1 MESDKTSRRKTER
14 ATVQLKVHLPN
25 GVGITRDVG
34 DSDMFVRAFGDYVVG
49 QKLEFA
55 VDLPLT
61 GSAGVQLQCAGEIIR
76 VEEGVGFAVRVDRS
90 NPKPM

>member
-1 MESDKTSRRKTER
+1 MRLNTASRRKIER
-14 ATVQLKVHLPN
+14 ATVQLKVHLPQ
-25 GVGITRDVG
+25 GIGITRDIG

-76 VEEGVGFAVRVDRS
+76 VEEGVGFAVHIARS
-90 NPKPM
+90 NPKPI